1 MTSNIFHVF
10 LNVRRFEKEHLSE
23 KVPVL
28 KSHEKSE
35 IMVLLLEVVIE
46 EVHKVTKQLV
56 RDVYFEISRENEI
69 DELAK
74 KLAYTNISEVENEK
88 REINELAKKL
98 AYTTISEV
106 EKEENK
112 INELAKKLA
121 YTTISEVENEEN
133 EINELAKK
141 LAYTTIFEAENEE
154 NEINEL
160 AKQFALKSILQAESE
175 ESQLNQLAKQV
186 SLNSISVAE
195 NKENENDQL
204 AKKLVS
210 KAVMEP
216 SSEVKIELAQS
227 KQLNGQSEI
236 ADSALFEDSVPIE
249 EIFQEFMTKG
259 ADINDISSIAD
270 KFVGNIFHG
279 IFTKEEEEQESEI
292 SSIAKSLIENFLSTE
307 VDDSALF
314 ARLDQIIDE
323 VFADVDDDVV
333 DVENESQQNILD
345 KQQPSLSPATLEMQT
360 QPIST
365 LPTTLNDITTADEG
379 AVANSIQQQQAP
391 PLSKWRRFKNFFTCC
406 WRPVVYD
413 DDCQ

>member
-46 EVHKVTKQLV
+46 EVDWVTKQLV
-56 RDVYFEISRENEI
+56 RDVYFEISRENKIEK
-69 DELAK
+69 LAK
-74 KLAYTNISEVENEK
+74 KLAYTNISEVENEES
-88 REINELAKKL
+88 EINKL
-98 AYTTISEV
+98 ANTTISEV

-112 INELAKKLA
+112 IIELAKKLA
-121 YTTISEVENEEN
+121 YTAIFEVENEES

-141 LAYTTIFEAENEE
+141 LAYTTIFEAKNEE

-160 AKQFALKSILQAESE
+160 TKQLALKSILQAESE
-175 ESQLNQLAKQV
+175 ENQINHLAKQV

-195 NKENENDQL
+195 NEENKIDQL
-204 AKKLVS
+204 AMKLVS
-210 KAVMEP
+210 NAVMEA
-216 SSEVKIELAQS
+216 SSEMKIET
-227 KQLNGQSEI
+227 KQLNGQVEI

-249 EIFQEFMTKG
+249 EIFQEFMAKG

-270 KFVGNIFHG
+270 KFVGNLFHG
-279 IFTKEEEEQESEI
+279 IFMKEEEEQESEI

-314 ARLDQIIDE
+314 ARLGQIIDE
-323 VFADVDDDVV
+323 VFADVDDDDVV

>member
-1 MTSNIFHVF
+1 
-10 LNVRRFEKEHLSE
+10 
-23 KVPVL
+23 
-28 KSHEKSE
+28 
-35 IMVLLLEVVIE
+35 MVLLIEVVIE
-46 EVHKVTKQLV
+46 EVDRVTKQLV
-56 RDVYFEISRENEI
+56 RDVYFEISRENKIEK
-69 DELAK
+69 LAK
-74 KLAYTNISEVENEK
+74 KLAYITISEVENEES
-88 REINELAKKL
+88 EINKL
-98 AYTTISEV
+98 ANITISEV
-106 EKEENK
+106 ENEESEINK
-112 INELAKKLA
+112 LANITISEVENEETEINKLAKQLA

-141 LAYTTIFEAENEE
+141 LAYTTISEVENEE
-154 NEINEL
+154 SEINEL
-160 AKQFALKSILQAESE
+160 AKQLALKSILQAENE
-175 ESQLNQLAKQV
+175 
-186 SLNSISVAE
+186 
-195 NKENENDQL
+195 ENEIDEL

-210 KAVMEP
+210 NALMEA

-227 KQLNGQSEI
+227 KQLNGQVEI

-270 KFVGNIFHG
+270 KFVGNLFHG

-314 ARLDQIIDE
+314 ARLGQIIDE
-323 VFADVDDDVV
+323 VFADVDDDDVV
-333 DVENESQQNILD
+333 DVENESQQNILE

-365 LPTTLNDITTADEG
+365 LSTTLNVITTVDEG
-379 AVANSIQQQQAP
+379 GNENSIQQQQVP
-391 PLSKWRRFKNFFTCC
+391 PISKWRRFKNFFTCC

>member
-1 MTSNIFHVF
+1 
-10 LNVRRFEKEHLSE
+10 
-23 KVPVL
+23 
-28 KSHEKSE
+28 
-35 IMVLLLEVVIE
+35 MVLLLEEDIE
-46 EVHKVTKQLV
+46 EVDRVTKQLV
-56 RDVYFEISRENEI
+56 RDVYFEISHENKI
-69 DELAK
+69 D
-74 KLAYTNISEVENEK
+74 
-88 REINELAKKL
+88 ELAKKL

-106 EKEENK
+106 KNEESEINK
-112 INELAKKLA
+112 LAKQLA

-141 LAYTTIFEAENEE
+141 LAYATIFEAENEE

-160 AKQFALKSILQAESE
+160 AKQLALKSILRAESE
-175 ESQLNQLAKQV
+175 ESQINQLAKQV

-216 SSEVKIELAQS
+216 SSEMKIELTQS
-227 KQLNGQSEI
+227 KQLNGQVEI

-270 KFVGNIFHG
+270 KFVGNLFHG

-314 ARLDQIIDE
+314 ARLGQIIDE
-323 VFADVDDDVV
+323 VFADVDDD

-345 KQQPSLSPATLEMQT
+345 KQQPSMSPATLEIQI

-365 LPTTLNDITTADEG
+365 LPTTLNVVTTADEG
-379 AVANSIQQQQAP
+379 ENANSNQQQQAP

-406 WRPVVYD
+406 WRPVVND
-413 DDCQ
+413 NDCQ